1 MHSRRYR
8 NGVVNIEI
16 IISLVIILM
25 LLPILYQSFFLM
37 TKIDLTDEIIQ
48 DEIATYQIRR
58 KLLLSDNFSIN
69 NNDLFFDNNGNRWH
83 LYLNNN
89 HLLLSPGSQ
98 IIYNDIEKVSFE
110 KNGNVIYVT
119 YVRNKKN
126 ITRII
131 GNCYE

>member
-25 LLPILYQSFFLM
+25 LLPILYQSFLLM